1 MSVVACFKVVP
12 DDTSVRVIGGKVE
25 TNVPVK
31 ISTYDKNAI
40 EEAVRVKEKLGWK
53 AIGVTVGNTDRKSI
67 RDALSMGL
75 DEVVAISAGYLDVA
89 GTAMALAETIR
100 GISPKLVI
108 MAETTTDSSTSAL
121 PPYLAQILGYSLVSY
136 VRSLSIQDSSIT
148 AERSVGDVEV
158 VEAPLPAVV
167 SVTGEINTPRTP
179 SVKQIMESAKK
190 PVKQINF
197 SSQPLAELVEVQP
210 FVTTRKKVI
219 IEKPMNEAVDQL
231 INYLKGEGVL

>member
-1 MSVVACFKVVP
+1 
-12 DDTSVRVIGGKVE
+12 
-25 TNVPVK
+25 
-31 ISTYDKNAI
+31 
-40 EEAVRVKEKLGWK
+40 
-53 AIGVTVGNTDRKSI
+53 
-67 RDALSMGL
+67 
-75 DEVVAISAGYLDVA
+75 
-89 GTAMALAETIR
+89 MALAETVR
-100 GISPKLVI
+100 GISPKLVL

-121 PPYLAQILGYSLVSY
+121 PPYLAQLLGYPLISY
-136 VRSLSIQDSSIT
+136 ARSLTIHDSTIT

-190 PVKQINF
+190 PVKQVNF

-210 FVTTRKKVI
+210 FVTSRKKVI
-219 IEKPMNEAVDQL
+219 IEKPMAEAVDQL

>member
-40 EEAVRVKEKLGWK
+40 EEAVRLKEKLGWK

-75 DEVVAISAGYLDVA
+75 DEVVAISTGYLDVA
-89 GTAMALAETIR
+89 GTAMALAETVR
-100 GISPKLVI
+100 GISPKLVL

-121 PPYLAQILGYSLVSY
+121 PPYLAQLLGYPLISY
-136 VRSLSIQDSSIT
+136 VRSLTIHDSTIT

-190 PVKQINF
+190 PVKQVNF

-219 IEKPMNEAVDQL
+219 IEKPMAEAVDQL

>member
-40 EEAVRVKEKLGWK
+40 EEAVRLKEKLGWK

-75 DEVVAISAGYLDVA
+75 DEVVAISTGYLDVA
-89 GTAMALAETIR
+89 GTAMALAETVR
-100 GISPKLVI
+100 GISPKLVL

-121 PPYLAQILGYSLVSY
+121 PPYLAQLLGYPLISY
-136 VRSLSIQDSSIT
+136 ARSLTIHDSTIT

-179 SVKQIMESAKK
+179 SVESTKK
-190 PVKQINF
+190 PVKQVNF

-210 FVTTRKKVI
+210 FVTSRKKVI
-219 IEKPMNEAVDQL
+219 IEKPMAEAVDQL

>member
-40 EEAVRVKEKLGWK
+40 EEAVRLKEKLGWK

-75 DEVVAISAGYLDVA
+75 DEVVAISTGYLDVA
-89 GTAMALAETIR
+89 GTAMALAETVR
-100 GISPKLVI
+100 GISPKLVL

-121 PPYLAQILGYSLVSY
+121 PPYLAQLLGYPLISY
-136 VRSLSIQDSSIT
+136 ARSLTIHDSTIT

-190 PVKQINF
+190 PVKQVNF

-210 FVTTRKKVI
+210 FVTSRKKVI
-219 IEKPMNEAVDQL
+219 IEKPMAEAVDQL

>member
-12 DDTSVRVIGGKVE
+12 DDTSIRVIGGKVE
-25 TNVPVK
+25 TNVPLKV
-31 ISTYDKNAI
+31 STYDKNAI

-75 DEVVAISAGYLDVA
+75 DEVVAISSGYLDVS

-100 GISPKLVI
+100 SISPKLVI
-108 MAETTTDSSTSAL
+108 MAESTTDSSTSAL
-121 PPYLAQILGYSLVSY
+121 PPYLAEVLGYNLVSY
-136 VRSLSIQDSSIT
+136 ARSISIQDSTIR
-148 AERSVGDVEV
+148 AERSVGDIEV
-158 VEAPLPAVV
+158 VESPLPAVV

-190 PVKQINF
+190 PVKQSSF
-197 SSQPLAELVEVQP
+197 SSQPLSELVEVKP
-210 FVTTRKKVI
+210 FVTVRKRVI
-219 IEKPMNEAVDQL
+219 IEKPMEEAVDQL